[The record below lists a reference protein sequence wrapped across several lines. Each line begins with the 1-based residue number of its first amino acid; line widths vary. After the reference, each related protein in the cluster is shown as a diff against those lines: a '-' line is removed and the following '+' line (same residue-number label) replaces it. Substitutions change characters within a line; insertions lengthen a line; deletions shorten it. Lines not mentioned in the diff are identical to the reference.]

1 MPVIQCD
8 IREGR
13 TEGKQALAKEIT
25 RVVHETIGAS
35 VVYICVVIRKTP
47 GSHRAKA
54 GEPLADY
61 EPESSTQDQLGV
73 DLAI

>member
-13 TEGKQALAKEIT
+13 SGGKAGDCKGDNSGRT
-25 RVVHETIGAS
+25 RDHRGFGSVHLCHDPED
-35 VVYICVVIRKTP
+35 P

-61 EPESSTQDQLGV
+61 EPESSKQD
-73 DLAI
+73 